1 MKIRILKQVV
11 FFLLACLTIHSAFAQ
26 TSEDSGLS
34 IYFRVSKSAI
44 DLSYMNNQKTMTRIV
59 SVFSAENLPYIRST
73 RIEAYASPEGP
84 IAFNER
90 LSWERAEA
98 IKGYILTERPMVL
111 ASKVTAEGV
120 GENWKGLRELV
131 EKDENAPNKDQ
142 MLAIIDSA
150 MLDKRANSG
159 STYKKALVNLGPK
172 TWGHIRRSY
181 LPLLR
186 MEALITVFVK
196 PETPREVFDR
206 INESLR
212 GVNGVKVEWSETP
225 KPIKVDTIIEQRVD
239 TVVVTKINTDTV
251 VVTKIDTVVVKES
264 VLWKKEPLFAVK
276 TNLLF
281 DLASAL
287 NVEVEVPLGK
297 RWSVAGEW
305 TFPWWIFDN
314 KKADSKRHRMQ
325 LLQGSV
331 DVKYWFG
338 NRNLHPKLDGWFVG
352 LYGAAGK
359 YDFEYNKKGYQGE
372 INLSAGLTAGYA
384 HRIGRHFFMEY
395 GLNLGVLKTDYR
407 EYTTKWGY
415 DKQWHPIYQKSGNYT
430 WIGPTKVK
438 VSIGWIIDYKRK
450 VKGGIK

>member
-1 MKIRILKQVV
+1 MNLKTIKR
-11 FFLLACLTIHSAFAQ
+11 FFLITLGCLLAHVGLAQ
-26 TSEDSGLS
+26 TSKDSGLS
-34 IYFRVSKSAI
+34 IYFRVNKSVI
-44 DLSYMNNQKTMTRIV
+44 DLTYMNNRETMGRIV

-84 IAFNER
+84 IALNER

-98 IKGYILTERPMVL
+98 IKGYILTERPQVL

-120 GENWKGLRELV
+120 GENWQGLRALV
-131 EKDENAPNKDQ
+131 EKDPQAPNKEKI
-142 MLAIIDSA
+142 LAIIDRA
-150 MLDKRANSG
+150 MASEQPQSG
-159 STYKKALVNLGPK
+159 AVCKKELVGLGAQ
-172 TWGHIRRSY
+172 TWGHIRRNY

-196 PETPREVFDR
+196 PEAPKEVFDR
-206 INESLR
+206 IGASLR
-212 GVNGVKVEWSETP
+212 GVNGVKVEWADTP
-225 KPIKVDTIIEQRVD
+225 QPVLVDTIIEQRID
-239 TVVVTKINTDTV
+239 TVVVTKFNTDTL
-251 VVTKIDTVVVKES
+251 VVTKIDTVLVKEQME
-264 VLWKKEPLFAVK
+264 WMKKPLLAVK

-281 DLASAL
+281 DLASVL
-287 NVEVEVPLGK
+287 NVEVEIPLGN

-314 KKADSKRHRMQ
+314 KKADSKRHRVE
-325 LLQGSV
+325 LLQGNV
-331 DVKYWFG
+331 DVKYWLG
-338 NRNLHPKLDGWFVG
+338 NRTLHPKLDGWFVG

-359 YDFEYNKKGYQGE
+359 YDFEYNKKGFQGE

-395 GLNLGVLKTDYR
+395 GLSLGVLKTDYR

-415 DKQWHPIYQKSGNYT
+415 DKKWHPIYQKSGDYT

-438 VSIGWIIDYKRK
+438 VSFGWIIDYKRR
-450 VKGGIK
+450 VKGGAR